1 MTETLPGAGKYSAIL
16 QFLAMGLVWGA
27 SFLFMKVALDGVSYT
42 QIAWSREILGA
53 LTLGLVMIIGRHRLP
68 RERIVYLHFLV
79 IAITNA
85 VIPHLLFAWAEQ
97 HVSSGLAAIYNSVTP
112 IATAI
117 LAAVAFRVERLNRG
131 QVFGV
136 LLGIVGVIVIIAPW
150 QYTDLGGDLW
160 GQLACIAAA
169 ISYGVA
175 IGYMR
180 KFVSPRPIS
189 GTTIAF
195 LNIGTAA
202 VIMLLLTPV
211 LAIGPVDLTFPVVAS
226 LVLLGALGTG
236 LAYIWNIA
244 VLRAW
249 GPTTASTVTYLIP
262 IVAVVL
268 GFFVLGETLSW
279 HEPTGAVLV
288 LIGILYTQQR
298 LRLGRGAKIVQG
310 TVPS

>member
-1 MTETLPGAGKYSAIL
+1 MNDSPTGIRKYSALL

-27 SFLFMKVALDGVSYT
+27 SFLFMKVALDGVSYG

-53 LTLGLVMIIGRHRLP
+53 ITLGLVMLVGRHRLP
-68 RERIVYLHFLV
+68 RERVVYLHFVV
-79 IAITNA
+79 IAITNC
-85 VIPHLLFAWAEQ
+85 VIPHTLFAWAEQ

-117 LAAVAFRVERLNRG
+117 LVAVAFRVERLNRG

-136 LLGIVGVIVIIAPW
+136 VLGVLGVIVIIAPW
-150 QYTDLGGDLW
+150 QYDDLSGDLW

-180 KFVSPRPIS
+180 KFVSHRPIS
-189 GTTIAF
+189 GTTVAF
-195 LNIGTAA
+195 LNIGMAA
-202 VIMLLLTPV
+202 IVMLLLTPF
-211 LAIGPVDLTFPVVAS
+211 LAIGPVELTFPVVAS
-226 LVLLGALGTG
+226 LVLLGAFGTG
-236 LAYIWNIA
+236 FAFIWNIA

-249 GPTTASTVTYLIP
+249 GPTTSSTVTYLIP
-262 IVAVVL
+262 VVAVVL
-268 GFFVLGETLSW
+268 GFLVLGETLSW
-279 HEPTGAVLV
+279 HEPVGAVLV

-298 LRLGRGAKIVQG
+298 LRLGRGAKTAQG
-310 TVPS
+310 TVAS